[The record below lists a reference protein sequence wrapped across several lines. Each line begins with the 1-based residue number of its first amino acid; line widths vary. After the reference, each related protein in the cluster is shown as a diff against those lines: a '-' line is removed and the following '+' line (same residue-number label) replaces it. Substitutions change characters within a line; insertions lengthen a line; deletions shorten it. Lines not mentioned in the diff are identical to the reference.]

1 MPELCPQAANE
12 HFMRRAITFV
22 VFCIIAGVAYSA
34 AQGPPVSTQ
43 NGSVFRARTNLVL
56 VPALVRTK
64 SGEPVF
70 SLSANDFSLTDDY
83 VPQKLSLEQDTDS
96 EPLALVIVVETGGAG
111 AHHLDD
117 YRNLGTT
124 IDALVGGVL
133 HRVALVGFD
142 TEPHLLEDF
151 TPNIDAIAAGLHDL
165 EDGDSG
171 AAIYDGLKF
180 AVNQLQKQP
189 PEYRRAILL
198 LSETVDHG
206 SHVTLEDAV
215 RTVSDTNTVIYS
227 FAFSSTKSAAG
238 HEASRMVQDDEPGPP
253 GGCFAND
260 PNAKP
265 SEKKGKFEKTY
276 DCLGLL
282 TPPLRLAKIAAL
294 VAMNNMRRNAPE
306 TVAHLTGGEYYTF
319 KDRRSLQ
326 KSMLTV
332 SNHVPNRYV
341 LSFHPEAPHPGMHT
355 LKLKLTNYSNLEIT
369 ARRNYWAEDSTAEGK
384 QP

>member
-1 MPELCPQAANE
+1 MRFVAVCIAAVGGY
-12 HFMRRAITFV
+12 A
-22 VFCIIAGVAYSA
+22 A
-34 AQGPPVSTQ
+34 AQSTPAPPQ
-43 NGSVFRARTNLVL
+43 NTPVFRARTNLVL

-70 SLSANDFSLTDDY
+70 SLTADDFTLTDDD

-96 EPLALVIVVETGGAG
+96 EPLALVIMVEIGGAG
-111 AHHLDD
+111 ARHLDD

-124 IDALVGGVL
+124 IEALVGNVP

-142 TEPHLLEDF
+142 SEPHLLENF
-151 TPNIDAIAAGLHDL
+151 TPNIDAIAAGLHDV
-165 EDGDSG
+165 EAGDSG

-180 AVNQLQKQP
+180 SVDQLQKQP
-189 PEYRRAILL
+189 PEFRRAIVLI
-198 LSETVDHG
+198 SETVDHG
-206 SHVTLEDAV
+206 SHVALEDAV
-215 RTVSDTNTVIYS
+215 RSVSDTNTVIYT

-238 HEASRMVQDDEPGPP
+238 HEASHMMHDGEPGPP

-260 PNAKP
+260 PNQAP

-282 TPPLRLAKIAAL
+282 APPLRAAKIAAL
-294 VAMNNMRRNAPE
+294 IAMNSMRKNAAE
-306 TVAHLTGGEYYTF
+306 TVAQLTGGEYYGF

-326 KSMLTV
+326 KGMLTV

-341 LSFHPEAPHPGMHT
+341 LSFHPETPHPGMHT
-355 LKLKLTNYSNLEIT
+355 LKLKLNNYPKLDIT
-369 ARRNYWAEDSTAEGK
+369 ARKNYWAEDGTADNK

>member
-1 MPELCPQAANE
+1 
-12 HFMRRAITFV
+12 
-22 VFCIIAGVAYSA
+22 
-34 AQGPPVSTQ
+34 
-43 NGSVFRARTNLVL
+43 
-56 VPALVRTK
+56 VRTK

-70 SLSANDFSLTDDY
+70 SLTPEDFLLTDDDQ
-83 VPQKLSLEQDTDS
+83 PQKLSLEQDTDS
-96 EPLALVIVVETGGAG
+96 EPLALVIAVETGGAG
-111 AHHLDD
+111 ARHLDD

-124 IDALVGGVL
+124 IEALVGGVP

-142 TEPHLLEDF
+142 SEPHLLEDF
-151 TPNIDAIAAGLHDL
+151 TPDIGAIAAGLHDL
-165 EDGDSG
+165 DEGDSG
-171 AAIYDGLKF
+171 ASIYDGLKF
-180 AVNQLQKQP
+180 AVGELQKQP

-198 LSETVDHG
+198 ISETVDHG
-206 SHVTLEDAV
+206 SHTSLEDAV
-215 RTVSDTNTVIYS
+215 RSVSDTNTVIYS

-238 HEASRMVQDDEPGPP
+238 HEATRMVNDEEPGPP

-282 TPPLRLAKIAAL
+282 APPLRLAKIAAL
-294 VAMNNMRRNAPE
+294 VAMNEMRRNAAE

-341 LSFHPEAPHPGMHT
+341 LSFRPEAPHPGMHT
-355 LKLKLTNYSNLEIT
+355 IKLRLKNYPNLEIT
-369 ARRNYWAEDSTAEGK
+369 ARRNYWADEGATDAR
-384 QP
+384 